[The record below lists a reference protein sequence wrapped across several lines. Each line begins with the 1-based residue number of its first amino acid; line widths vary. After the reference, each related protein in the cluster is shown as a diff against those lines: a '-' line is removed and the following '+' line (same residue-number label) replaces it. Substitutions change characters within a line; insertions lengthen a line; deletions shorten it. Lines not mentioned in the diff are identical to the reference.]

1 MINLRIYYSD
11 EYYAERVI
19 SMKKFFSVK
28 EVAEILGVSKSL
40 VYSKICNGQIP
51 SRRIGRRILIPAS
64 YVEEILAA

>member
-1 MINLRIYYSD
+1 
-11 EYYAERVI
+11 
-19 SMKKFFSVK
+19 MKKFFSVK
-28 EVAEILGVSKSL
+28 EVAELLGVSKSL

>member
-1 MINLRIYYSD
+1 MIYYD
-11 EYYAERVI
+11 IEFLCGKVI

>member
-1 MINLRIYYSD
+1 MIYYDS
-11 EYYAERVI
+11 EYVNGKMI
-19 SMKKFFSVK
+19 TMKKFFSVK